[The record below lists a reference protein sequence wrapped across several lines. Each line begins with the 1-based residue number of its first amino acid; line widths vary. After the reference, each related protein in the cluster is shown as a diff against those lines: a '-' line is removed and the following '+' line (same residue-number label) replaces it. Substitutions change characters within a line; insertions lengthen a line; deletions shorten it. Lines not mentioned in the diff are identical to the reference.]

1 MTPARRAER
10 WNFVRHTIVVL
21 HKYMEAQVK
30 KTTDIAHF
38 REIAQLLYRRL
49 GMLQRDEICCSGVT
63 VPQCYALQ
71 VLRAEGELA
80 QGELAGRL
88 GIDPSSATR
97 AVDIL
102 ERNGHVERVRPDEG
116 DRRRV
121 NLRLTPSG
129 EVLTD
134 QLMTTGDE
142 LFAGFLS
149 KFTPGER
156 RELVR
161 LLGKLADAIGGGS
174 DCCSLPVAGERS
186 TSRAEDSRR
195 KS

>member
-1 MTPARRAER
+1 M
-10 WNFVRHTIVVL
+10 N
-21 HKYMEAQVK
+21 
-30 KTTDIAHF
+30 KTSDIARF

-63 VPQCYALQ
+63 VPQCYAMQ
-71 VLRAEGELA
+71 ILRGEGELA

-102 ERNGHVERVRPDEG
+102 VRNGNVERVRTEDG
-116 DRRRV
+116 DRRKV
-121 NLRLTPSG
+121 MLRLSPAG
-129 EVLTD
+129 EALTD
-134 QLMTTGDE
+134 KLMKTGDD

-149 KFTPGER
+149 QFSRGER

-161 LLGKLADAIGGGS
+161 LLGKLADAIGG
-174 DCCSLPVAGERS
+174 DACCVVPGEGDLP
-186 TSRAEDSRR
+186 TPRANSSRR

>member
-1 MTPARRAER
+1 MTKTSEIAR
-10 WNFVRHTIVVL
+10 
-21 HKYMEAQVK
+21 
-30 KTTDIAHF
+30 F

-49 GMLQRDEICCSGVT
+49 GMLQRDEICCAGVT
-63 VPQCYALQ
+63 VPQCYAMQ
-71 VLRAEGELA
+71 ILRGEGELA

-102 ERNGHVERVRPDEG
+102 VRNGNVERVRTEDG
-116 DRRRV
+116 DRRKV
-121 NLRLTPSG
+121 MLRLTASG
-129 EVLTD
+129 ETLTD
-134 QLMTTGDE
+134 QLMQTGDD
-142 LFAGFLS
+142 LFAGYLS

-161 LLGKLADAIGGGS
+161 LLGKLADAIGGGA
-174 DCCSLPVAGERS
+174 CCAIPEAGERP
-186 TSRAEDSRR
+186 TPRAGASRR

>member
-1 MTPARRAER
+1 MT
-10 WNFVRHTIVVL
+10 
-21 HKYMEAQVK
+21 
-30 KTTDIAHF
+30 KTSDIARF

-49 GMLQRDEICCSGVT
+49 GMLQRDEICCAGVT
-63 VPQCYALQ
+63 VPQCYAMQ
-71 VLRAEGELA
+71 ILRTESELA

-102 ERNGHVERVRPDEG
+102 VRNGHVERVRTEDG
-116 DRRRV
+116 DRRKV
-121 NLRLTPSG
+121 MLRLTQAG
-129 EVLTD
+129 EALTD
-134 QLMTTGDE
+134 QLMKTGDD

-149 KFTPGER
+149 KFSQGER

-161 LLGKLADAIGGGS
+161 LLGKLADAIGGGA
-174 DCCSLPVAGERS
+174 CCAVVDAGDPP
-186 TSRAEDSRR
+186 TSRAIASRR